1 MEFRYKINS
10 RLLLLL
16 LLGAIMSCCSYLMFV
31 YQPVQLIIKKVATLA
46 PGSIF
51 LKLWSEPPYDVFID
65 AFIFNVTNKDEFL
78 AGKEKMKIEQVGPYV
93 YQ

>member
-1 MEFRYKINS
+1 
-10 RLLLLL
+10 
-16 LLGAIMSCCSYLMFV
+16 MFV

-78 AGKEKMKIEQVGPYV
+78 AGKEKM
-93 YQ
+93 